1 MTTDKTDNRPQISDG
16 GMTYEDVKRIRENPG
31 ADTCDNDALRRMIDA
46 AIEKQ
51 IPKKPKMDND
61 NGIYEVEVC
70 PYCMRRLFPYEHHC
84 KCGQALDWSE

>member
-1 MTTDKTDNRPQISDG
+1 
-16 GMTYEDVKRIRENPG
+16 MTYEEVKKMVSECGLNITSEFHEECMEKVI
-31 ADTCDNDALRRMIDA
+31 TAL
-46 AIEKQ
+46 EKQ

-70 PYCMRRLFPYEHHC
+70 PYCMRRLFPNDHHC